1 MDKKLTSILEAAGL
15 LFRKFGIR
23 SISMDEIAAELG
35 MSKKTIYQYVEN
47 KTGLVEK
54 VLEHYTLN
62 SNACIDEI
70 AGNMNAIDVLMQVSE
85 KVSEEISNSNPIMLF
100 DLQKY
105 YPSLHRNFVAKKKEH
120 VYQRIKENME
130 QGMKEGIYREG
141 LDVELIAKLYVEK
154 LLGVHNPE
162 FLSSMEFTQEKIFK
176 VMFENHIRGIANAK
190 GLAYFENKINNPI
203 TQ

>member
-1 MDKKLTSILEAAGL
+1 MDKKLTLILEAASS
-15 LFRKFGIR
+15 LFRKLGIR

-47 KTGLVEK
+47 KTELVEK
-54 VLEHYTLN
+54 VLEYYTHS
-62 SNACIDEI
+62 SNACIDAI

-85 KVSEEISNSNPIMLF
+85 KVSEEISSANPIMLF

-105 YPSLHRNFVAKKKEH
+105 YPSLHRSFVAQKKEH